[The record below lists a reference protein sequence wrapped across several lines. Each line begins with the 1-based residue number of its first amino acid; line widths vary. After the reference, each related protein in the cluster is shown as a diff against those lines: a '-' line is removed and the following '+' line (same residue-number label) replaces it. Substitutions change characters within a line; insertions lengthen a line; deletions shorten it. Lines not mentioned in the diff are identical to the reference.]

1 MSTILDSISSS
12 SDIKTLSLLQ
22 LNQLAEEVRKLIIET
37 VSKTGGHLAPNL
49 GTVELTIALLRV
61 FDPPTDKVLWDV
73 GHQTYTYKI
82 LTSRRDKFHTLRQ
95 FKGISGFLKREES
108 EYDIYGAGHSGTAL
122 SAALGLA
129 VARDRRGGNEHVV
142 AVVGDG
148 ALGCGLSLEALN
160 NLSTSTKRLIVI
172 LNDNKMCIARNV
184 GAIARSLG
192 RILASPIYN
201 RIKGAVERFAL
212 RLKLSVFR
220 SLYYRLE
227 EITKGFFL
235 RSFLFE
241 EFGLRYIGPVDGHN
255 INRLIDAFN
264 IARLSDKP
272 VVVHVVTR
280 KGLGYSYAEIDS
292 EKWHSTPPFDV
303 ATGQRRTKS
312 AAPTYS
318 EIFGITLEKLAEED
332 SRIVAI
338 TAAMPEGTGLTHF
351 AQRFPNRFFNVG
363 ICEEHAVVF
372 SAGLAA
378 GGLIPVFAVYSTFMQ
393 RAVDCVIHDVC
404 LQKLPVVFCLDHA
417 GIVPEDGPTHHG
429 VFDIA
434 LLRPVPGLVF
444 MQPKDEAELADMLY
458 TAVKLGKPVAIRYP
472 KGSGPGVKIKEQFVS
487 LPIGKAEVLKHSP
500 LNLANEKPQQVQIW
514 ALGDMLPL
522 AFDTAVLL
530 EKSGIPAGVVSP
542 RFIKPLDEE
551 LLMSHANSSS
561 AIVTIENGVIAGGF
575 GTAIEE
581 FLMQKGIDCR
591 IFKLGWRDEYIPQ
604 GSKDELMKLF
614 GLTPEAVFTAISSA
628 LSQKTHQ

>member
-1 MSTILDSISSS
+1 MKLP
-12 SDIKTLSLLQ
+12 Q
-22 LNQLAEEVRKLIIET
+22 LTQLAEEVRKLIIET

-49 GTVELTIALLRV
+49 GTVELSIALLRV
-61 FDPPTDKVLWDV
+61 FDPPVDKVLWDV

-82 LTSRRDKFHTLRQ
+82 LTGRRDKFHTLRQ

-201 RIKGAVERFAL
+201 RIKGAIERFAL

-220 SLYYRLE
+220 SIYYRIE

-272 VVVHVVTR
+272 VLVHVVTR
-280 KGLGYSYAEIDS
+280 KGLGYNYAETDS

-303 ATGQRRTKS
+303 STGQRRSKS
-312 AAPTYS
+312 ISPSYS
-318 EIFGITLEKLAEED
+318 EIFGITLEKLADED

-351 AQRFPNRFFNVG
+351 AQRFPNRFFDVG

-404 LQKLPVVFCLDHA
+404 LQKLPVIFCLDHA

-444 MQPKDEAELADMLY
+444 MQPKDETELADMLY

-472 KGSGPGVKIKEQFVS
+472 KGSGPGVKVREQFVS
-487 LPIGKAEVLKHSP
+487 LSIGEAEVLKHP
-500 LNLANEKPQQVQIW
+500 IPELANKKLQQVQIW

-530 EKSGIPAGVVSP
+530 EKSGIPAGVVNP

-551 LLMSHANSSS
+551 LLTLHASSSS

-575 GTAIEE
+575 GTGVEE
-581 FLMQKGIDCR
+581 LLTQKGIDCK
-591 IFKLGWRDEYIPQ
+591 ILKFGWRDEYIPQ
-604 GSKDELMKLF
+604 GTKSELMKLF
-614 GLTPEAVFTAISSA
+614 RLTSEDIFTAITSS

>member
-1 MSTILDSISSS
+1 MKLP
-12 SDIKTLSLLQ
+12 Q
-22 LNQLAEEVRKLIIET
+22 LTQLAEEVRKLIIET

-49 GTVELTIALLRV
+49 GTVELSIALLRV
-61 FDPPTDKVLWDV
+61 FDPPVDKVLWDV

-82 LTSRRDKFHTLRQ
+82 LTGRRDKFHTLRQ

-201 RIKGAVERFAL
+201 RIKGAIERFAL

-220 SLYYRLE
+220 SIYYRIE

-272 VVVHVVTR
+272 VLVHVVTR
-280 KGLGYSYAEIDS
+280 KGLGYSYAETDS

-303 ATGQRRTKS
+303 STGQRRSKS
-312 AAPTYS
+312 ISPSYS
-318 EIFGITLEKLAEED
+318 EIFGITLEKLADED

-351 AQRFPNRFFNVG
+351 AQRFPNRFFDVG

-404 LQKLPVVFCLDHA
+404 LQKLPVIFCLDHA

-444 MQPKDEAELADMLY
+444 MQPKDETELADMLY

-472 KGSGPGVKIKEQFVS
+472 KGSGPGVKVREQFVS
-487 LPIGKAEVLKHSP
+487 LSIGEAEVLKHP
-500 LNLANEKPQQVQIW
+500 IPELANKKLQQVQIW

-530 EKSGIPAGVVSP
+530 EKSGIPAGVVNP

-551 LLMSHANSSS
+551 LLTLHASSSS

-575 GTAIEE
+575 GTGVEE
-581 FLMQKGIDCR
+581 LLTQKGIDCK
-591 IFKLGWRDEYIPQ
+591 ILKFGWRDEYIPQ
-604 GSKDELMKLF
+604 GTKSELMKLF
-614 GLTPEAVFTAISSA
+614 GLTSEDIFTAITSS